1 MNGNGL
7 AVKTVHI
14 VLQFYRMGRQL
25 VLPVLCAGIPDVF
38 RVLGTSSGRTRFVLG
53 SVLAFKRVLT
63 CNPLFPGAMT
73 RTEERRRES
82 SMVQSISNFFSMILN
97 WLYSVVPNY
106 PVDIILMTILLKL
119 ILEPLLTISCV
130 PASLSA
136 VSRVSFKRLQRSIK
150 MIHNKRLSSS
160 LSFTRNTV

>member
-14 VLQFYRMGRQL
+14 VLQFYRMVRQL
-25 VLPVLCAGIPDVF
+25 VLPGPVCRHTR
-38 RVLGTSSGRTRFVLG
+38 RVPCTGTSSGRTRFVLG

-82 SMVQSISNFFSMILN
+82 SMVQSISNFFSMVLN

-119 ILEPLLTISCV
+119 ILEPLLTSSCV

-136 VSRVSFKRLQRSIK
+136 ASRVSSKRLQRSTR
-150 MIHNKRLSSS
+150 MIHSKRLRSS
-160 LSFTRNTV
+160 LRFTRNTV

>member
-25 VLPVLCAGIPDVF
+25 VLPGPVCRHTR
-38 RVLGTSSGRTRFVLG
+38 RVPCTGNKQWQNTVCFGLSPC
-53 SVLAFKRVLT
+53 FKRVLT

-150 MIHNKRLSSS
+150 TIHNKRLSSS
-160 LSFTRNTV
+160 LRFTRNTV